1 METNASS
8 SAGKLNLWRNK
19 KKMQFSVIGKLIAK
33 PPATIT
39 QFELVV
45 GLVYIM
51 HVDVGLKLWYPGVNK
66 CRWPTANFFIGHFI
80 TREEIQ
86 LSLLPLSA
94 ILATVFMAQ
103 ISDKRN

>member
-39 QFELVV
+39 QFQLIPITHARCRPCLYNAYGCGVE
-45 GLVYIM
+45 IM
-51 HVDVGLKLWYPGVNK
+51 VSGGQQVSL
-66 CRWPTANFFIGHFI
+66 ANCQFLYRAFHN
-80 TREEIQ
+80 
-86 LSLLPLSA
+86 A
-94 ILATVFMAQ
+94 
-103 ISDKRN
+103 